1 MVRIRYILI
10 AMMFCV
16 GIHSSAAKQGEYV
29 FPAVPDSIA
38 GASDRAIYAVEH
50 FWDNSTPEAMM
61 EAKVMETFFYAL
73 GKVPESVRLRAITDL
88 LDRNCRDL
96 DRFSQIAW
104 FVDTFIGTPDSIYRD
119 DDLYVAAQRHIV
131 CSSIP
136 EEYKITPRWRIELL
150 SKNKVGDDATD
161 LVFRDVS
168 GQLLSLY
175 GQSFP
180 CVLIFADSGCE
191 QCRQE
196 QELYAPDLLKIRQS
210 GWNIIVVYLDGTIPG
225 DAVDAKNSVPVADI
239 DNNILE
245 NDLYVVR
252 RLPSAYLID
261 SHKKIV
267 AKEVKLQELY
277 RMIMT
282 TNSN

>member
-136 EEYKITPRWRIELL
+136 EEYKIAPRWRIELL

-191 QCRQE
+191 QCRQ
-196 QELYAPDLLKIRQS
+196 
-210 GWNIIVVYLDGTIPG
+210 VVYLDGTIPG